1 MNKTARTISII
12 VVAVAFLMSYAIIP
26 ANACNTPSTRPKYD
40 LTGTW
45 AFNDISGATSYPH
58 TMMINSFNPVTGAF
72 SGIGYYVADPTL
84 TWTIT
89 GTEVGNVISAINF
102 VLTVNTPPVDSG
114 ITLLGTG
121 TAISGTSMS
130 GTGTQSNVGAVTW
143 TATKGAKVLDVSALV
158 TNDEDSGIVGYWAL
172 DSYCKTVQVWQDP
185 NVPTNFYAIVTYNGA
200 WQTFKGALS
209 PQAGVLETKNAA
221 GCMQG
226 GYFASFTANSVTSKF
241 GYAGTFNNGGTKADI
256 LLGKYGAGQTGGSP
270 TFDWTSKYFTGFA
283 NFNYINWGWTY
294 SYGCGKQS
302 QTWVNS
308 ASGNTGDI
316 VV

>member
-1 MNKTARTISII
+1 MNKIIKTITIAI
-12 VVAVAFLMSYAIIP
+12 TVIAFLMSFAIIP
-26 ANACNTPSTRPKYD
+26 ANACTVTSTRPKYD

-45 AFNDISGATSYPH
+45 AFNDISGGISYPH
-58 TMMINSFNPVTGAF
+58 TMMINSFNLRTGAF

-102 VLTVNTPPVDSG
+102 VLTVNTPSVYSG
-114 ITLLGTG
+114 ITILGTG
-121 TAISGTSMS
+121 TATSCTSMS

-143 TATKGAKVLDVSALV
+143 TATKGTKVLDISCSVR
-158 TNDEDSGIVGYWAL
+158 NDEDSGIVGYWAL
-172 DSYCKTVQVWQDP
+172 DTYCKTVQVWQDP
-185 NVPTNFYAIVTYNGA
+185 NVPTNFYAIVTYNGM

-209 PQAGVLETKNAA
+209 PKAGVLETKNAL

-226 GYFASFTANSVTSKF
+226 GYFASFTATSFTQKCGF
-241 GYAGTFNNGGTKADI
+241 VGSYNFGGTKADI
-256 LLGKYGAGQTGGSP
+256 LLGTYGAGQTGGTP
-270 TFDWTSKYFTGFA
+270 TFDWTTKYFTGFD
-283 NFNYINWGWTY
+283 NFNYFNWGWTY
-294 SYGCGKQS
+294 QYRS